1 VVGVTEFESRPP
13 RDALVPVAVAAAV
26 AVFVSA
32 TAPLAVLVGG
42 AGALMLLFGAQAGN
56 RRLVTVG
63 GSILF
68 LGVVAGSTS
77 GIQARFTLLSAAAA
91 FVALDAG
98 EHVVGL
104 GHDVGTNSRVRQA
117 VLVHVG
123 VVSVIAMLVAALSY
137 TLYEFG
143 PDSLP
148 LAGLLALLFAVVFLA
163 YSLRD

>member
-1 VVGVTEFESRPP
+1 MTEFESRPP
-13 RDALVPVAVAAAV
+13 RNALVPVAVAAAV

-32 TAPLAVLVGG
+32 TAPAAVLVGG
-42 AGALMLLFGAQAGN
+42 GGAVMLLLGARAGN
-56 RRLVTVG
+56 RRLVTIG
-63 GSILF
+63 GSMLF
-68 LGVVAGSTS
+68 LGVVLGSAS
-77 GIQARFTLLSAAAA
+77 GIQARFTLVSAAAA

-104 GHDVGTNSRVRQA
+104 GHDVGPHSRTGQA
-117 VLVHVG
+117 VAVHVG
-123 VVSVIAMLVAALSY
+123 LVSVVALLVAALSY

-163 YSLRD
+163 YALRD